1 MSIISD
7 KAVVSP
13 KAKLGKN
20 VSIGHF
26 SIIEDDVIIGDNSTI
41 ATSAVL
47 HNGTRLDKGVR
58 IFHSAVLGGE
68 PQDLKFTNEYTT
80 LEVGENTVIREFA
93 TLSRGTSAR
102 GKTVVGKN
110 CFIMSYAHIPHD
122 SLLGNNIIMANSVNM
137 GGHVTI
143 DDWAIIGG
151 LAGIHQFV
159 HIGMHSFIAF
169 GTRVTQ
175 DVPPFILAGGFPLNY
190 KGLNIVGLKRRGYT
204 DEQIKHIKQ
213 VYNFV
218 YGSKYNISD
227 ALKAAKDSVPLTE
240 EVQAIYSFIESSE
253 RGIIRK

>member
-1 MSIISD
+1 MNMISD

-13 KAKLGKN
+13 NAKIGKN

-26 SIIEDDVIIGDNSTI
+26 SIIEDDVTIGDNVSI
-41 ATSAVL
+41 ATAAVL
-47 HNGTRLDKGVR
+47 HNGTKLEAGVR
-58 IFHSAVLGGE
+58 VFHSAVLAGE

-93 TLSRGTSAR
+93 TLSRGTAAR
-102 GKTVVGKN
+102 GKTVIGKN
-110 CFIMSYAHIPHD
+110 CYIMSYAHIPHD
-122 SLLGNNIIMANSVNM
+122 SLIGSNVILANSVNM

-151 LAGIHQFV
+151 LVGIHQFV
-159 HIGMHSFIAF
+159 HIGQHCFIAF

-175 DVPPFILAGGFPLNY
+175 DVPPFIMAGGIPLNY
-190 KGLNIVGLKRRGYT
+190 KGLNIVGLKRRGFT
-204 DEQIKHIKQ
+204 DDQLKRIKQ

-227 ALKAAKDSVPLTE
+227 ALKAAKDSIPMTD
-240 EVQAIYSFIESSE
+240 EVKAIYNFIESSE

>member
-1 MSIISD
+1 MNMISD

-26 SIIEDDVIIGDNSTI
+26 SIIEDDVSVGDNVSI

-47 HNGTRLDKGVR
+47 HNGTRLEAGVR
-58 IFHSAVLGGE
+58 IFHSAVLAGE
-68 PQDLKFTNEYTT
+68 PQDLKFTDEYTT

-93 TLSRGTSAR
+93 TLSRGTAAR

-110 CFIMSYAHIPHD
+110 CYIMSYAHIPHD
-122 SLLGNNIIMANSVNM
+122 SLIGNNIIMANSVNM

-190 KGLNIVGLKRRGYT
+190 KGLNIVGLKRRGFT

-240 EVQAIYSFIESSE
+240 EVKAIYSFIESSE